1 MLSTGPPKDPNVCA
15 SCDFTLVSYGKA
27 NMIHARDLRK
37 AYAKIQAV
45 DGVSLK
51 LVAGETF
58 GLLGPNGAGKTTI
71 HMLIGALRP
80 DDGEATINGSTDPTR
95 ADVRRQIGVAPQ
107 VEALYDELSA
117 TENLSFF
124 GRLYGLSGDRL
135 KERVS
140 WCLGLAELTA
150 RAGDRVKKY
159 SGGMKRRLN
168 LACALVHDPPVLLL
182 DEPTAGVDPQSRNHL
197 LDTIEEFARAGRTIL
212 YTTHYMEEAERL
224 CDRVAIMDQ
233 GKILALDTV
242 NELLRKH
249 GGPSVLEAELARIP
263 DGVSLPAP
271 LEGNV
276 LRFATDQPFEEANR
290 LRNVGVQFVRFHVD
304 RPSLESVF
312 LNLTGRRLRD

>member
-1 MLSTGPPKDPNVCA
+1 MYD
-15 SCDFTLVSYGKA
+15 
-27 NMIHARDLRK
+27 
-37 AYAKIQAV
+37 
-45 DGVSLK
+45 
-51 LVAGETF
+51 
-58 GLLGPNGAGKTTI
+58 
-71 HMLIGALRP
+71 ALRP
-80 DDGEATINGSTDPTR
+80 IL
-95 ADVRRQIGVAPQ
+95 GVAPQ

-117 TENLSFF
+117 AENLSFF
-124 GRLYGLSGDRL
+124 GKLYGLAGVRL

-140 WCLGLAELTA
+140 WCVDLAGLTA
-150 RAGDRVKKY
+150 CAGDRVKTY

-197 LDTIEEFARAGRTIL
+197 LDTIEGFARAGRTIL

-249 GGPSVLEAELARIP
+249 GGPSMLEAELARIP

-271 LEGNV
+271 LEGNM
-276 LRFATDQPFEEANR
+276 LRFASDQPFEDANR
-290 LRNVGVQFVRFHVD
+290 LRNAGVQFVRFHVD

>member
-1 MLSTGPPKDPNVCA
+1 
-15 SCDFTLVSYGKA
+15 
-27 NMIHARDLRK
+27 MIRARDLRK

-45 DGVSLK
+45 DGVSLE

-58 GLLGPNGAGKTTI
+58 GLLGPNGAGKTTTI

-80 DDGEATINGSTDPTR
+80 DDGEVTINGSTDPTR
-95 ADVRRQIGVAPQ
+95 PDVRRQIGVAPQ

-117 TENLSFF
+117 AENLSFF
-124 GRLYGLSGDRL
+124 GRLYGLSGDLL
-135 KERVS
+135 KERVRL
-140 WCLGLAELTA
+140 CLGLAELTT
-150 RAGDRVKKY
+150 RAGDRVKTY

-197 LDTIEEFARAGRTIL
+197 LDSIEEFARAGRTIL

-233 GKILALDTV
+233 GKILAVDTV
-242 NELLRKH
+242 DELLRKH
-249 GGPSVLEAELARIP
+249 GGASMLEAELAHIP
-263 DGVSLPAP
+263 AGVSLPAP
-271 LEGNV
+271 LVGNM
-276 LRFATDQPFEEANR
+276 LRFASDQPFEDANR
-290 LRNVGVQFVRFHVD
+290 LISAGVQFAGFHID

>member
-1 MLSTGPPKDPNVCA
+1 
-15 SCDFTLVSYGKA
+15 
-27 NMIHARDLRK
+27 MILARDLRK

-45 DGVSLK
+45 DGVSLE

-58 GLLGPNGAGKTTI
+58 GLLGPNGAGKTTTI

-80 DDGEATINGSTDPTR
+80 DDGEVTINGSTDPTR
-95 ADVRRQIGVAPQ
+95 PDVRRQIGVAPQ
-107 VEALYDELSA
+107 VEGLYEELSA
-117 TENLSFF
+117 AENLSFF
-124 GRLYGLSGDRL
+124 GRLYGLSGNRL

-140 WCLGLAELTA
+140 WCLGLAGLTT
-150 RAGDRVKKY
+150 RAGDRVKTY

-168 LACALVHDPPVLLL
+168 LACALVHDPPALLL

-197 LDTIEEFARAGRTIL
+197 LDSIEEFARAGRTVL

-233 GKILALDTV
+233 GKILAVDTV
-242 NELLRKH
+242 DELLRKH
-249 GGPSVLEAELARIP
+249 GGACMLEAELAEIP

-271 LEGNV
+271 LQGNM
-276 LRFATDQPFEEANR
+276 LRFASDQPFEDANR
-290 LRNVGVQFVRFHVD
+290 LRNAGVQFVRFHVD

>member
-1 MLSTGPPKDPNVCA
+1 
-15 SCDFTLVSYGKA
+15 
-27 NMIHARDLRK
+27 MIRAHDLRK

-45 DGVSLK
+45 DGVSLE

-58 GLLGPNGAGKTTI
+58 GLLGPNGAGKTTTI

-80 DDGEATINGSTDPTR
+80 DYGEVSINGSTDPTR

-117 TENLSFF
+117 AENLSFF
-124 GRLYGLSGDRL
+124 GKLYGLAGVRL

-140 WCLGLAELTA
+140 WCVDLAGLTA

-197 LDTIEEFARAGRTIL
+197 LDSIEEFARAGRTIL

-249 GGPSVLEAELARIP
+249 GGPSMLEAELARIP

-271 LEGNV
+271 LEGSM
-276 LRFATDQPFEEANR
+276 LRFASDQPFEEANR
-290 LRNVGVQFVRFHVD
+290 LRNAGVEFVRFHVD

>member
-1 MLSTGPPKDPNVCA
+1 
-15 SCDFTLVSYGKA
+15 
-27 NMIHARDLRK
+27 MIRARDLRK

-45 DGVSLK
+45 DGISLE

-58 GLLGPNGAGKTTI
+58 GLLGPNGAGKTTTI

-80 DDGEATINGSTDPTR
+80 DDGEVTINGSTDPTR

-117 TENLSFF
+117 AENLSFF
-124 GRLYGLSGDRL
+124 GRLYGLAGDRL
-135 KERVS
+135 KERVN
-140 WCLGLAELTA
+140 WCLGLAGLTA
-150 RAGDRVKKY
+150 RAGDRVKTY

-197 LDTIEEFARAGRTIL
+197 LDSIEEFARAGRTIL

-242 NELLRKH
+242 DELLRKH
-249 GGPSVLEAELARIP
+249 GGPSMLEAELARIP
-263 DGVSLPAP
+263 DGVSLPAR
-271 LEGNV
+271 LEGNR
-276 LRFATDQPFEEANR
+276 LRFASDQPFEEANR
-290 LRNVGVQFVRFHVD
+290 IRNAGVQFVRFHVD